1 MRQQEERRQLHNSD
15 STLYERYGP
24 TIFAYA
30 RLHTASWDDA
40 EDLTIEVFLTA
51 FEYDSLSWLRGKQQL
66 VWLRRVAH
74 NKLVDRFRRAPPA
87 PVVPLEEIGE
97 EVFQDEALAPER
109 VALQR
114 EELERLYRAVGKLSL
129 PQRQVMRLRYGDG
142 LRFAEIA
149 VLLDKSEAAVRKLCS
164 RALAVLRS
172 DYERQEQ

>member
-1 MRQQEERRQLHNSD
+1 MQQQEERRQQHNSD
-15 STLYERYGP
+15 STLYDRYGP
-24 TIFAYA
+24 AIFAYA
-30 RLHTASWDDA
+30 RLHMASWDDA

-51 FEYDSLSWLRGKQQL
+51 FEHDNLSWLRGKQQL

-74 NKLVDRFRRAPPA
+74 NKLVDRFRRAPHA

-97 EVFQDEALAPER
+97 EVIQDDTLAPEQ

-114 EELERLYRAVGKLSL
+114 EELERLYRAVGKLPV
-129 PQRQVMRLRYGDG
+129 PQRQVLGLRYGDG

-149 VLLDKSEAAVRKLCS
+149 ALLDKSEAAVRKLCS
-164 RALAVLRS
+164 RALAGLRH